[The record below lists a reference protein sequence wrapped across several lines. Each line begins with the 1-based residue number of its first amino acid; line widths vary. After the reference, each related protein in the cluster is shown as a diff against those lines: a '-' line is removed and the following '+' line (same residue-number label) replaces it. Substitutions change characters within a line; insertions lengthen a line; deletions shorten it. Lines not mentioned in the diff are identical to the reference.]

1 MTSSQPSHAKFEW
14 NAGSVRALRRFLG
27 NSQSTFAAELGVR
40 QQTVSE
46 WETGMYRPRGA
57 SATLLTLFATQS
69 GFIHENQDLTGA
81 PDGGHAYVGERLAR
95 RPAALA
101 ESDRQGTG
109 AVPSRPEVA
118 I

>member
-1 MTSSQPSHAKFEW
+1 MTSSQPSQAKFEW

-27 NSQSTFAAELGVR
+27 TSQSTFAAELGVR

-69 GFIHENQDLTGA
+69 GFIHENQENGR
-81 PDGGHAYVGERLAR
+81 DGGHAYVRERLSQR
-95 RPAALA
+95 RPAALEA
-101 ESDRQGTG
+101 DRQGTG
-109 AVPSRPEVA
+109 AVPTRPEVA

>member
-1 MTSSQPSHAKFEW
+1 MAARFEW

-27 NSQSTFAAELGVR
+27 SSQSVFAAELGVR

-57 SATLLTLFATQS
+57 SATLLTLFATRS
-69 GFIHENQDLTGA
+69 GFIHENQDLTGSHEN
-81 PDGGHAYVGERLAR
+81 GHTYAR
-95 RPAALA
+95 EHIPRSFATP
-101 ESDRQGTG
+101 EDSDRQGTG
-109 AVPSRPEVA
+109 SGAARPEVA

>member
-1 MTSSQPSHAKFEW
+1 MAARFEW

-27 NSQSTFAAELGVR
+27 SSQSAFAAELGVR

-81 PDGGHAYVGERLAR
+81 RPNGHAYVRERLVR
-95 RPAALA
+95 RPPSPD
-101 ESDRQGTG
+101 ETERQGTG
-109 AVPSRPEVA
+109 NVAARPEVA